1 MPFKTIYNL
10 LPEAM
15 REKVS
20 WESNKVPPFPSIDNT
35 VSGQVWATIPGGHK
49 WLGYFQVYDREFG
62 RYHGKSPRVLEI
74 GVYRGASLQLWRR
87 FFGDGATI
95 VGIDIDESCTA
106 FNAPEHDIHVEIGD
120 QSDPVFLQSVVDKY
134 GPFDIIID
142 DGSHVASHQIASF
155 NGLFDKSLKEA
166 GIYFVEVLECMYWGH
181 TDAFRDAS
189 VTTVEFFKMLIDI
202 QNSIFEDYTYNDFSV
217 QIPGS
222 RTQYEVIAL
231 AKSIASIKFGRGLL
245 LVEKAPQIPP
255 LTLHL

>member
-120 QSDPVFLQSVVDKY
+120 QSDPAFLQSVVDKY

-155 NGLFDKSLKEA
+155 NGLFDKGLKDT
-166 GIYFVEVLECMYWGH
+166 GIYFVEDLECMYWGH

>member
-20 WESNKVPPFPSIDNT
+20 WRATKSRRFPASITPYQARFGQPF
-35 VSGQVWATIPGGHK
+35 PGGHK
-49 WLGYFQVYDREFG
+49 WLGYFQTYDREFG

-134 GPFDIIID
+134 GP
-142 DGSHVASHQIASF
+142 STSSSMMAA
-155 NGLFDKSLKEA
+155 
-166 GIYFVEVLECMYWGH
+166 M
-181 TDAFRDAS
+181 
-189 VTTVEFFKMLIDI
+189 
-202 QNSIFEDYTYNDFSV
+202 
-217 QIPGS
+217 
-222 RTQYEVIAL
+222 
-231 AKSIASIKFGRGLL
+231 
-245 LVEKAPQIPP
+245 
-255 LTLHL
+255 LHLTRSPRLMVCSTRV

>member
-95 VGIDIDESCTA
+95 VGIDIDESCAA
-106 FNAPEHDIHVEIGD
+106 FNAPEHDIHMEIGD
-120 QSDPVFLQSVVDKY
+120 QSDPVFCNLLSTNTA
-134 GPFDIIID
+134 P
-142 DGSHVASHQIASF
+142 
-155 NGLFDKSLKEA
+155 
-166 GIYFVEVLECMYWGH
+166 
-181 TDAFRDAS
+181 
-189 VTTVEFFKMLIDI
+189 
-202 QNSIFEDYTYNDFSV
+202 SIS
-217 QIPGS
+217 S
-222 RTQYEVIAL
+222 SMMA
-231 AKSIASIKFGRGLL
+231 AM
-245 LVEKAPQIPP
+245 
-255 LTLHL
+255 LHLIRSPRLMVCSTRV